1 MKRDNNL
8 IKSKLSILKKSLFY
22 MQRFDA
28 CLHFIFFV
36 GHAHGSD
43 TNNSRYP
50 FGQRITGSRV
60 SNNKADWFHVLSE
73 LEYTAN
79 KIINASKK
87 NKKIAEDMIKEFLP
101 YEKKFYEVCRSI
113 NKTNLKS
120 LSNKKLVSLYNSLA
134 EIYVKKLNS
143 SPLIDG
149 FALTTDIIISEKI
162 ERFLEKKG
170 LLNRFVKYFEILT
183 SPVFISFLQEEEIAF
198 LKIAGKIK
206 NNPSLKDKLV
216 EKHQKEFFW
225 IQNNYVKDNI
235 LDKSFFLN
243 RLKKYDDKDVNKT
256 IKEIKQNINNNIL
269 NKRRLMSELKFGEN
283 IQMLLHITDLFN
295 QWQDER
301 KKGTFFATHY
311 FSKLL
316 KEFERR
322 TKYNINQLKYALPP
336 EIEDILN
343 EKISSNELDKR
354 FKDCFIIWT
363 KERFDIVT
371 DKRII
376 EDICSKEVNKVLDN
390 EIRGISVSLGIAK
403 GKVKVLDTVEDLSKF
418 NEGEVLVAVMTRPDY
433 VPAMEKASAIITDEG
448 GITSHAAIISRELRK
463 PCIVGTKTGTKLL
476 KNGDLVEVDAN
487 HGVVKILK
495 RK

>member
-8 IKSKLSILKKSLFY
+8 IKSKLPILKKSLFY
-22 MQRFDA
+22 RQRFDA
-28 CLHFIFFV
+28 CPHFMFFV

-50 FGQRITGSRV
+50 FGQRIVGSRF
-60 SNNKADWFHVLSE
+60 SKNKADWFHVLSE

-79 KIINASKK
+79 KIINTSKK

-101 YEKKFYEVCRSI
+101 YEKKFYEKCRSI
-113 NKTNLKS
+113 DKINLKS
-120 LSNKKLVSLYNSLA
+120 LSNKKLILLYNNLA
-134 EIYVKKLNS
+134 EIYVKKLNP

-149 FALTTDIIISEKI
+149 FALTTDIIISGRI

-183 SPVFISFLQEEEIAF
+183 SPVFTSFLQEEKIAL
-198 LKIAGKIK
+198 LKIIGEVKK
-206 NNPSLKDKLV
+206 NPPLKDKLI

-235 LDKSFFLN
+235 LNKSFFLN
-243 RLKKYDDKDVNKT
+243 RLKKYDNKDVNKI
-256 IKEIKQNINNNIL
+256 IKEIEQNIKSNIL
-269 NKRRLMSELKFGEN
+269 NKRRLMSELKLNED
-283 IQMLLHITDLFN
+283 IQLLLHITDLFN

-336 EIEDILN
+336 EMEDILD
-343 EKISSNELDKR
+343 EKVSSNELDKR
-354 FKDCFIIWT
+354 FKDCFIIWV
-363 KERFDIVT
+363 KDMFDIVT

-376 EDICSKEVNKVLDN
+376 EEICLKEVNKVLDN

-403 GKVKVLDTVEDLSKF
+403 GKVKVLDSVEDINKV

-433 VPAMEKASAIITDEG
+433 VPAMEKASAIVTDEG
-448 GITSHAAIISRELRK
+448 GITSHAAIVSRELRK
-463 PCIVGTKTGTKLL
+463 PCIVGTK
-476 KNGDLVEVDAN
+476 
-487 HGVVKILK
+487 I
-495 RK
+495 